1 MCLYVFDFVAMSFLD
16 LPCYSNCVGAN
27 NATATLQS
35 ERSTWIAE
43 IDSLKRKVCEK
54 DKKIA
59 ELNDK
64 LTSMTAHLIQSNAS
78 LVSVS
83 NDLVTARRDTVKLA
97 NRIADITQAVVAKPS
112 VEECLHSLVMHSMIS
127 SRDTATNRSQKRSID
142 DRTSYQ
148 EQNKRYHCDGGKR
161 DEH

>member
-1 MCLYVFDFVAMSFLD
+1 MDSH
-16 LPCYSNCVGAN
+16 CYPNCVGASD
-27 NATATLQS
+27 ATTTLQV

-43 IDSLKRKVCEK
+43 IDRLKRTVCEK

-59 ELNDK
+59 ELNEK

-83 NDLVTARRDTVKLA
+83 NDLTSARRDTVKLA
-97 NRIADITQAVVAKPS
+97 NRIADITQAIVAKPS

-127 SRDTATNRSQKRSID
+127 GRDTVTNRSQKRSID
-142 DRTSYQ
+142 DTSSYR
-148 EQNKRYHCDGGKR
+148 EQNKRSHCDGDKR
-161 DEH
+161 DEN